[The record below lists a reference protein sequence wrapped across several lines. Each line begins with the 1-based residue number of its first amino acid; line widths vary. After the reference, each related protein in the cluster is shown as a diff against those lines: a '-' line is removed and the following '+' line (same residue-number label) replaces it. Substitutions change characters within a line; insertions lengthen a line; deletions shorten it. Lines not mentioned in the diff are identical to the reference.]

1 MGVAYE
7 DNFGFW
13 KVESPEEEAFFED
26 VRSRSVPRTCE
37 RCERPVRLL
46 PPSTLCARCISA
58 LEFGAPYLITASGYG
73 PDVDRAPHGDPP
85 RGGLIVDTS
94 KPRRR

>member
-26 VRSRSVPRTCE
+26 VRSRSVPSPSYSLPFYLLFSCE
-37 RCERPVRLL
+37 LLISWWRLFWWRSEVATPL
-46 PPSTLCARCISA
+46 LCR
-58 LEFGAPYLITASGYG
+58 GASGCG
-73 PDVDRAPHGDPP
+73 NALSGSCRLRPCAPAPA
-85 RGGLIVDTS
+85 
-94 KPRRR
+94 

>member
-26 VRSRSVPRTCE
+26 VRSRSVPS
-37 RCERPVRLL
+37 RP
-46 PPSTLCARCISA
+46 SHSN
-58 LEFGAPYLITASGYG
+58 
-73 PDVDRAPHGDPP
+73 
-85 RGGLIVDTS
+85 
-94 KPRRR
+94 